1 MHDEAPAASET
12 DWPQILALDEVLSQV
27 APGPVVTLSLAVAL
41 AMVHGPKGELALLG
55 ELDADDR
62 MTHAQRRDAV
72 RGHVL
77 ERAGDTVAA
86 RESYLRAARMTVSA
100 SEQRSLALRDA
111 RLRQPG
117 ASWRLTPPHAS
128 AFPADRARAPAR
140 PAEFVGT
147 RSYGRNVNRTDRL
160 YALVEELRACA
171 PRRRSARELASLYEV
186 SARTIER
193 DIGALQQA
201 GVPIYADAGR
211 SGGYTVDKSLTLP
224 PLNFSPAEAVAL
236 AVALGRV
243 SVGPFEGAAR
253 SAVRKIVAAMSEPNV
268 IAARD
273 LAGRVRLLEPVAA
286 PETVAVPSVI
296 EQAIVARRVL
306 WICYLDR
313 EGDLTERDVEPIVFM
328 AGPGGWYLVGWC
340 RVRGAARCFRV
351 DRIQQAEVTGV
362 TAPPRAFEEIAP
374 CTPDLVART
383 PVL

>member
-1 MHDEAPAASET
+1 MPRRYLPDRSSPRAAGWL
-12 DWPQILALDEVLSQV
+12 WPGCRHAAACRAHPSRMPGQPPCVGQRV
-27 APGPVVTLSLAVAL
+27 AQQ
-41 AMVHGPKGELALLG
+41 
-55 ELDADDR
+55 ELDLG
-62 MTHAQRRDAV
+62 V
-72 RGHVL
+72 
-77 ERAGDTVAA
+77 
-86 RESYLRAARMTVSA
+86 RAAQLVVDPSGQGRH
-100 SEQRSLALRDA
+100 ERPD
-111 RLRQPG
+111 
-117 ASWRLTPPHAS
+117 
-128 AFPADRARAPAR
+128 

-147 RSYGRNVNRTDRL
+147 GSYGRNVNRTDRL

-171 PRRRSARELASLYEV
+171 PRRRSARELALLYEV

-224 PLNFSPAEAVAL
+224 PLNFSPAEAVAV
-236 AVALGRV
+236 AVALAQV
-243 SVGPFEGAAR
+243 NVGPFEGAAR
-253 SAVRKIVAAMSEPNV
+253 SAVRKIVAAMPGPDV

-273 LAGRVRLLEPVAA
+273 LAGRVRLLEPVMA
-286 PETVAVPSVI
+286 PEPAPVPSVI

-313 EGDLTERDVEPIVFM
+313 DGNLTERDVEPIVFM
-328 AGPGGWYLVGWC
+328 AGPSGWYLVGWC

-383 PVL
+383 PAL

>member
-1 MHDEAPAASET
+1 MLCGAGRVTGSGGWRGACG
-12 DWPQILALDEVLSQV
+12 
-27 APGPVVTLSLAVAL
+27 GPCGS
-41 AMVHGPKGELALLG
+41 
-55 ELDADDR
+55 
-62 MTHAQRRDAV
+62 
-72 RGHVL
+72 
-77 ERAGDTVAA
+77 
-86 RESYLRAARMTVSA
+86 RESGS
-100 SEQRSLALRDA
+100 
-111 RLRQPG
+111 P
-117 ASWRLTPPHAS
+117 
-128 AFPADRARAPAR
+128 PAR

-147 RSYGRNVNRTDRL
+147 GSYGRNVNRTDRL

-273 LAGRVRLLEPVAA
+273 LARRVRLLEPAA
-286 PETVAVPSVI
+286 VPETVAVPSVI

-306 WICYLDR
+306 RICYLDR
-313 EGDLTERDVEPIVFM
+313 DGNLTERDVEPIVFM

-374 CTPDLVART
+374 CTRTSSPARPSCSARCAVRALWRAFCSARKHRQGGVATGADARRRRDRT
-383 PVL
+383 TLEER